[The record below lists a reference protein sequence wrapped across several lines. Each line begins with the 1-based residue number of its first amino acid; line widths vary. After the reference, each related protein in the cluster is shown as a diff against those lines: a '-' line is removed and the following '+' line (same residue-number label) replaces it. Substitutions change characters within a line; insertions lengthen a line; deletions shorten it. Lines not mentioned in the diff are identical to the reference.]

1 MSPDD
6 RVLHC
11 PCQANWS
18 DADAAPERKRESTS
32 AVADDTRASPCNMPA
47 RGAPSARV
55 KVETVPCSADLTA
68 VGVASERTQQAM
80 AKRPEFMATGEGGVS
95 HARGA
100 R

>member
-18 DADAAPERKRESTS
+18 EADAAPERKRKSTS
-32 AVADDTRASPCNMPA
+32 AVADDTRALPCNMPA

-55 KVETVPCSADLTA
+55 KAETVPCSADLIA

-80 AKRPEFMATGEGGVS
+80 AKRPEFMATGERGVT
-95 HARGA
+95 HA
-100 R
+100 